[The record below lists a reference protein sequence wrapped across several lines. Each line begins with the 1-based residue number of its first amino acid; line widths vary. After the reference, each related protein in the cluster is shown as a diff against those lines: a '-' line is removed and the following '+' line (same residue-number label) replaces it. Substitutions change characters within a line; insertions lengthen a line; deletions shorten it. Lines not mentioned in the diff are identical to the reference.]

1 MDEHYYKLIE
11 DYSKKTIRSEDLTDL
26 LIWVD
31 SNQQNQQLFRET
43 LQAFETADQFLNKP
57 ANQQKSLTAIQQHV
71 AKNTPVQTAVVRKL
85 SYRRY
90 ISIAAAAIVILMLPV
105 IYFNINRT
113 KPVVSVAYHQIY
125 NPKGQKRLVTM
136 PDGSNIYLNGDSK
149 IRYAQNFN
157 KGKRIV
163 YLEGEAFFDVQH
175 RDKQPFVVYTGKV
188 STTVLGTSF
197 NINAYHSAKTISITV
212 QTGKVGV
219 IVKNKGKADPVKFLL
234 PNEQLNIIKES
245 GVAIREVVN
254 AVDFDSWREY
264 KLFFYDKP
272 LSEIA
277 DIIAREYDV
286 EVEIKSEN
294 LKAMKLTAKF
304 NKSAVNQVMEVI
316 ARLSGAKYKIYE
328 NKVIIYEQ

>member
-1 MDEHYYKLIE
+1 MDQHYYKLIE

-26 LIWVD
+26 LIWVE
-31 SNQQNQQLFRET
+31 SSQQNQQLFRET
-43 LQAFETADQFLNKP
+43 LQAFEAADQFLNKP
-57 ANQQKSLTAIQQHV
+57 ADQQKSWASIQQHL
-71 AKNTPVQTAVVRKL
+71 AKNTAVQTAEIKKIN
-85 SYRRY
+85 YRRY
-90 ISIAAAAIVILMLPV
+90 ISIAAAIVILMLPV
-105 IYFNINRT
+105 IYFNVNRA
-113 KPVVSVAYHQIY
+113 KPVVAITYQEIY
-125 NPKGQKRLVTM
+125 NPKGQKRLITM

-157 KGKRIV
+157 ASKRIV

-175 RDKQPFVVYTGKV
+175 RNKQPFVVYTGKV

-197 NINAYHSAKTISITV
+197 NINAYQSAKAISITV

-219 IVKNKGKADPVKFLL
+219 IVKNNGKAEPVKFLL
-234 PNEQLNIIKES
+234 PNEQLNITKES
-245 GVAIREVVN
+245 GASTKAVVN
-254 AVDFDSWREY
+254 ATDFDSWREY
-264 KLFFYDKP
+264 KLFFYGKP

-277 DIIAREYDV
+277 EMVAREYDV
-286 EVEIKSEN
+286 EVVIKSET

-304 NKSAVNQVMEVI
+304 NKSTVNQVMEVI

>member
-1 MDEHYYKLIE
+1 MDQHYYKLIE

-26 LIWVD
+26 LIWVE
-31 SNQQNQQLFRET
+31 SSQQNQQLFRET
-43 LQAFETADQFLNKP
+43 LQAFEAADQFLNKP
-57 ANQQKSLTAIQQHV
+57 ADQRKSWASIQQHL
-71 AKNTPVQTAVVRKL
+71 AKNTAVQTAVIKKIN
-85 SYRRY
+85 YRRY
-90 ISIAAAAIVILMLPV
+90 ISIAAAIVILMLPV
-105 IYFNINRT
+105 IYFNVNRA
-113 KPVVSVAYHQIY
+113 KPVVAVTYQEIY
-125 NPKGQKRLVTM
+125 NPKGQKRLITM

-149 IRYAQNFN
+149 IRYAQNFA
-157 KGKRIV
+157 KSKRII

-197 NINAYHSAKTISITV
+197 NINAYQSAKTISITV

-219 IVKNKGKADPVKFLL
+219 IVKNNGKAEPVKFLL

-245 GVAIREVVN
+245 GAATKAVVN
-254 AVDFDSWREY
+254 ATDFDSWREY
-264 KLFFYDKP
+264 KLFFYGKP

-277 DIIAREYDV
+277 EIVAREYDV
-286 EVEIKSEN
+286 EVVIKSET

-304 NKSAVNQVMEVI
+304 NKSTVNQVIEVI

>member
-1 MDEHYYKLIE
+1 MDQHYYKLIE

-31 SNQQNQQLFRET
+31 SSQQNQQLFRET

-57 ANQQKSLTAIQQHV
+57 VDQQKAWTSIQQHL
-71 AKNTPVQTAVVRKL
+71 AKNTIVQTAVIKKI

-90 ISIAAAAIVILMLPV
+90 ISMAAAAILILILPV
-105 IYFNINRT
+105 IYFTVNRA
-113 KPVVSVAYHQIY
+113 KPVATVTYHEIY
-125 NPKGQKRLVTM
+125 NPKGQKRLVAM

-157 KGKRIV
+157 TGKRLV
-163 YLEGEAFFDVQH
+163 YLQGEAFFDVQH

-197 NINAYHSAKTISITV
+197 NINAYQSAKTISITV
-212 QTGKVGV
+212 QSGKVGV
-219 IVKNKGKADPVKFLL
+219 IVKHNGKAEPVKFLL
-234 PNEQLNIIKES
+234 PNEQLNITK
-245 GVAIREVVN
+245 GNGTATKATVN
-254 AVDFDSWREY
+254 ATDFDSWREY
-264 KLFFYDKP
+264 KLFFYNKP

-277 DIIAREYDV
+277 EIVAREYDV
-286 EVEIKSEN
+286 KVVIKSEA

-304 NKSAVNQVMEVI
+304 NKSTVNQVMEVI

>member
-1 MDEHYYKLIE
+1 MDQHYYKLIE

-31 SNQQNQQLFRET
+31 SSQQNQQIFRET
-43 LQAFETADQFLNKP
+43 LQAFETADQFLHKP
-57 ANQQKSLTAIQQHV
+57 ANKQKSWAAIQQHL
-71 AKNTPVQTAVVRKL
+71 AKSTPAPVAVVRKIN
-85 SYRRY
+85 YRRY
-90 ISIAAAAIVILMLPV
+90 ISIAAAAIVILLLPV
-105 IYFNINRT
+105 IYYNALRP
-113 KPVVSVAYHQIY
+113 KPAIQVAYHEIY
-125 NPKGQKRLVTM
+125 NPKGQKRLVSM

-157 KGKRIV
+157 TGKRIV

-197 NINAYHSAKTISITV
+197 NINAYRSAKTISITV

-219 IVKNKGKADPVKFLL
+219 IVKNNGKAEPVKFLL
-234 PNEQLNIIKES
+234 PNEQLNIIKDN
-245 GVAIREVVN
+245 GQATRQVVN
-254 AVDFDSWREY
+254 AADFDSWREY
-264 KLFFYDKP
+264 KLFFYNQP
-272 LSEIA
+272 LSQIA
-277 DIIAREYDV
+277 DVIAREYDV
-286 EVEIKSEN
+286 EVLIKSET

-304 NKSAVNQVMEVI
+304 NKTGVNQVMEVI

>member
-1 MDEHYYKLIE
+1 MDQHYYKLIE

-31 SNQQNQQLFRET
+31 SSQENQQIFRET

-57 ANQQKSLTAIQQHV
+57 ANQQKSWATIQQHV
-71 AKNTPVQTAVVRKL
+71 NNSTPAPIAKIRKIN
-85 SYRRY
+85 YRKY
-90 ISIAAAAIVILMLPV
+90 LSIAAALLVIFMLPV
-105 IYFNINRT
+105 IYFKLIPA
-113 KPVVSVAYHQIY
+113 KSVVRVAYHEIY
-125 NPKGQKRLVTM
+125 NPKGQKRLVSM

-157 KGKRIV
+157 TGKRIV

-175 RDKQPFVVYTGKV
+175 RDKQPFVVYTGNV

-197 NINAYHSAKTISITV
+197 NINTYQSAKTIRITV

-219 IVKNKGKADPVKFLL
+219 IVKNNGKAAPVKFLL

-245 GVAIREVVN
+245 GHATKKVVN
-254 AVDFDSWREY
+254 ASDFDSWREY
-264 KLFFYDKP
+264 KLFFYNQP

-277 DIIAREYDV
+277 DVISREYDV
-286 EVEIKSEN
+286 EVLIKSEQ

-304 NKSAVNQVMEVI
+304 NKCAVNQIMEVI
-316 ARLSGAKYKIYE
+316 AKLSGAKYKIYE

>member
-57 ANQQKSLTAIQQHV
+57 ANQHKSWAAIQQHT
-71 AKNTPVQTAVVRKL
+71 AKNTSVQAAVISKL
-85 SYRRY
+85 NYRRY
-90 ISIAAAAIVILMLPV
+90 ISIAAAIVILMLPV
-105 IYFNINRT
+105 IYFNVNRS
-113 KPVVSVAYHQIY
+113 KPVVSIAYHQIY

-157 KGKRIV
+157 TGKRIV

-197 NINAYHSAKTISITV
+197 NINAYTSAKTISITV

-245 GVAIREVVN
+245 GVATREVVN

-277 DIIAREYDV
+277 DVIAREYDV
-286 EVEIKSEN
+286 EVEIKSKS

-316 ARLSGAKYKIYE
+316 AKLSGSKYKIYE